1 MDSNGDFIDRNDRST
16 WDYGHLTGFEK
27 RHLEAFASELGMSQA
42 ELSDMI
48 NSTIMVEIQ
57 NRNVN
62 RLHIAEEFDYQ
73 ESMREILMAAWERI
87 PERIKER
94 LYIDENGTDI
104 LLKCDDTCQISITPV
119 NISQIISVRAKKAF
133 KFDKGKR

>member
-1 MDSNGDFIDRNDRST
+1 
-16 WDYGHLTGFEK
+16 
-27 RHLEAFASELGMSQA
+27 MSQA

-57 NRNVN
+57 NRHVN

-104 LLKCDDTCQISITPV
+104 LLKCDDACQISITPV